1 MLPEVQN
8 LIELQQADREILR
21 LKEEIA
27 SLPKRV
33 AAIEQ
38 KLAGT
43 KAALDAAKAAI
54 KTDEAARRKY
64 EIAIQ
69 DLQGK
74 ISKYRD
80 QSLEVKTNEQYK
92 ALLHEIQ
99 FAERDIRANE
109 DKTLE
114 LMVNSEA
121 REKDVKAAERELK
134 EETAEIE
141 KEKIAAHGRTAE
153 DEKQLTDW
161 NAKREKARSAV
172 NADLLQ
178 HYDRVTKYRG
188 SGIAE
193 ARDQKCMGCQ
203 VMLRP
208 QTFNEVRTG
217 QIVKCDSCQ
226 RILYYDPANEK
237 AVAAPVASPRRHRA
251 HPKFDA
257 TQAWYYRAEYGDSG
271 EVFLSFI
278 NAGGN
283 STRRVYDAHSGRKL
297 GDTLMRE
304 GEYRLGF
311 PEDLHDTIRL
321 NGSWSEDELEEWGA
335 ELPTVVLDALQ
346 RDLNLARAQAANKQH
361 RASDQSVGTEQSV
374 AH

>member
-1 MLPEVQN
+1 MLPEVEN
-8 LIELQQADREILR
+8 LIELRQADQEIQR

-27 SLPKRV
+27 ALPKRV

-43 KAALDAAKAAI
+43 KASLEAAKAAI
-54 KTDEAARRKY
+54 KSDEAARRKH
-64 EIAIQ
+64 ETVIQ

-109 DKTLE
+109 DMILE

-121 REKDVKAAERELK
+121 REKDVKAAELELK

-141 KEKIAAHGRTAE
+141 KEKTAARERTAE
-153 DEKQLTDW
+153 DEKQLAEW
-161 NAKREKARSAV
+161 NAKRDNARAAV
-172 NADLLQ
+172 LSDLLQ
-178 HYDRVTKYRG
+178 HYDRVARHRG

-226 RILYYDPANEK
+226 RILYYNPANEK
-237 AVAAPVASPRRHRA
+237 PATAPVTTSRRHRTR
-251 HPKFDA
+251 PKFDA
-257 TQAWYYRAEYGDSG
+257 TQAWYYHPEYGDNG

-283 STRRVYDAHSGRKL
+283 STRRVYDVHTGRKL

-311 PEDLHDTIRL
+311 PEDLTGTIRL
-321 NGSWSEDELEEWGA
+321 NGSWPEDQLEEWGS
-335 ELPTVVLDALQ
+335 EIPTVVLDALY
-346 RDLNLARAQAANKQH
+346 RDLDLARTERARKSH
-361 RASDQSVGTEQSV
+361 RNSEDSVPTEQSV

>member
-27 SLPKRV
+27 SLPGRV

-43 KAALDAAKAAI
+43 KAGLDAAKAAI

-99 FAERDIRANE
+99 FAEHDIRANE
-109 DKTLE
+109 DKILE
-114 LMVNSEA
+114 LMINAEA
-121 REKDVKAAERELK
+121 REKDVKAAELELK
-134 EETAEIE
+134 EETADIE
-141 KEKIAAHGRTAE
+141 KEKIAARERTAE
-153 DEKQLTDW
+153 DEKQLAEW
-161 NAKREKARSAV
+161 NAKREKARAAV
-172 NADLLQ
+172 PSDLLQ
-178 HYDRVTKYRG
+178 HYDRVTRHRG
-188 SGIAE
+188 SGITE

-226 RILYYDPANEK
+226 RILYYNPANEK
-237 AVAAPVASPRRHRA
+237 PAAAPVASPRRHRA

-257 TQAWYYRAEYGDSG
+257 VQAWYYRAEYGEHG
-271 EVFLSFI
+271 EAFLSFI

-321 NGSWSEDELEEWGA
+321 NGSWSEGDLEEWGA

-361 RASDQSVGTEQSV
+361 RGSEDPVASEQHAAS
-374 AH
+374 